1 MKIFKCYS
9 SRLAHQLI
17 KAGFKMLETEPNL
30 RKPWLDVFLF
40 EDTAQLRAAVNQY
53 CAQDK

>member
-9 SRLAHQLI
+9 SKLAHKLI
-17 KAGFKMLETEPNL
+17 KAGFKMLDIEPNL

-40 EDTAQLRAAVNQY
+40 EDTAQLRSIVNQY
-53 CAQDK
+53 CNQDE